1 MTSPEGLP
9 ERFRFLIRVLRKEC
23 AHLMGTDTRLFAA
36 PFTTSTVAA
45 LEHDPILAERVE
57 AFVGRFSRLQ
67 DSLGD
72 KLLPLLLSALGERPG
87 AAIDNLDRAERLGLV
102 ESADDWLAMRKLRNQ
117 MVHEYIDD
125 NVVLV
130 NALNAGHQFVPTL
143 IAAAERMIR
152 EIETRGWI

>member
-1 MTSPEGLP
+1 MTPPEGLP

-36 PFTTSTVAA
+36 PFTMTTVAA
-45 LEHDPILAERVE
+45 LEHDPILAERVD

-72 KLLPLLLSALGERPG
+72 KLLPLLLGALGERPG

-102 ESADDWLAMRKLRNQ
+102 ESADEWLAMRKLRNQ

-125 NVVLV
+125 NAVLV

-143 IAAAERMIR
+143 VAAAERMIR
-152 EIETRGWI
+152 EIETRGWV